1 MATVDR
7 TERPTRRRAC
17 FASRPVCRAST
28 ATASLALVALL
39 CVVASPALAWVTTV
53 RGQQSLSDAGDAVA
67 VDQHGDALWA
77 RGNAVVKIA
86 GGSGAEIWRAPF
98 APSQLNVGAGNVTLD
113 DAGDVYAG
121 GTIIGEDGAY
131 DAQIVKLAGASGRVL
146 WSSIGFIAVSVGP
159 SGEVVAVN
167 NTQSPDNMLVA
178 RLSPVDGSVLWRTVI
193 DGPAHSQDQVLAAQI
208 DARGDVFV
216 AGDMTTALGDEF
228 VVLKLSGTTGREL
241 WRSFLSG
248 PDHNGQASALALE
261 PAGDVV
267 AAGSVSSSASGFD
280 MAVVKLDGQSGQER
294 WHAFIDGGADGFDF
308 GQAVAIDASG
318 GVLVGGTFLTA
329 AGGND
334 LGVARLSPA
343 GEVVWRSALDGG
355 AGSNDNGQ
363 AIALVGP
370 DVAIVGTTQISSED
384 GTQRLFAAALD
395 GATGAT
401 LWRYS
406 ADGTTPDASQGS
418 SVAALGADAV
428 LISGTVTDRGQLG
441 DAFLARVDRATGAEV
456 WRSIGNTTEPGPA
469 QATSLTLAPGGDP
482 VVVGTLFTA
491 DGGGD
496 LAAVKLAAGSGS
508 QRWRATFD
516 GGPGIGFPIG
526 ERFGLLTDQEVAA
539 AATIAHGGDVL
550 VCGRLIRLGVIIES
564 YPGGQ
569 FAVTPPGIDF
579 TVLALDVATGVERWR
594 AQLPGSGRQ
603 LAACTGIAVDGSG
616 GVIATGA
623 LPFADGVHSGVIRL
637 DPATG
642 AELWRTPIG
651 QAGLDPFGLNVE
663 PSGAIVTDGGGGVIA
678 LYRVDD
684 VSQTPAQESL
694 STVARLSID
703 TGDVLWAESAPGL
716 RATRALSAD
725 SAGNAIVAGQ
735 AAGADPAGL
744 AVVKL
749 AAADGSPLWTS
760 RPAAGVGNAIVLTP
774 EGDAV
779 VAGSLPTQYP
789 SSSPA
794 GMVAARLAG
803 GTGAAEWVTQV
814 TGDAGGGA
822 ATAVALDLASDV
834 LLAGSLRSPST
845 GDDLA
850 VVKLG
855 GSDGRVLWREVL
867 DGGAK
872 GDDQVVAVAVTP
884 SKQVVIAGNIATTD
898 GLQAIAVASIDDRG
912 TSTGGPGAASC
923 RRLRSLSSAAG
934 TAPWL
939 RHSASGAGSAS
950 VDPGA
955 DPELAPAVVARVAPP
970 GCRVRSR

>member
-1 MATVDR
+1 VATVDR

-17 FASRPVCRAST
+17 CACRPVCRTWT
-28 ATASLALVALL
+28 ATASLALPALL

-53 RGQQSLSDAGDAVA
+53 RGQQSLSDAGYAVA

-77 RGNAVVKIA
+77 QGNAVVKIA

-98 APSQLNVGAGNVTLD
+98 EPSDLNAGALGAGNVTLD
-113 DAGDVYAG
+113 DGGDVYAG
-121 GTIIGEDGAY
+121 GTIIGAGGAY
-131 DAQIVKLAGASGRVL
+131 DTQIVKLSGASGRIL
-146 WSSIGFIAVSVGP
+146 WSSTGFIAVSVGP

-167 NTQSPDNMLVA
+167 NTHSPDNMVIA
-178 RLSPVDGSVLWRTVI
+178 RLSPIDGSVFWQTVI
-193 DGPAHSQDQVLAAQI
+193 DGPAHGQDQVLATRI
-208 DARGDVFV
+208 DGQGDVFV

-248 PDHNGQASALALE
+248 PDHNGQAFALALD

-267 AAGSVSSSASGFD
+267 AAGAVSSSASGFD
-280 MAVVKLDGQSGQER
+280 MAVVKLAGPTGLER
-294 WHAFIDGGADGFDF
+294 WHAFIDGGAGGFDF
-308 GQAVAIDASG
+308 GRAVAIDASG
-318 GVLVGGTFLTA
+318 GVLVGGTFFTA

-334 LGVARLSPA
+334 LGVARLSA
-343 GEVVWRSALDGG
+343 SGEVVWRSALDGG

-363 AIALVGP
+363 DIALVGP
-370 DVAIVGTTQISSED
+370 DVTIVGTTYISSED
-384 GTQRLFAAALD
+384 GTQRLFAATFD

-406 ADGTTPDASQGS
+406 ADGTTPNASDGS

-428 LISGTVTDRGQLG
+428 LVSGTVTDRGQLS
-441 DAFLARVDRATGAEV
+441 DAFLARLDRATGSET

-469 QATSLTLAPGGDP
+469 RATGLALSPSGDP
-482 VVVGTLFTA
+482 VVVGTIFTA

-496 LAAVKLAAGSGS
+496 LGAVKLAAGSGA

-516 GGPGIGFPIG
+516 GGPGLSFPSGEPPGF
-526 ERFGLLTDQEVAA
+526 FTDQEVAA
-539 AATIAHGGDVL
+539 AAIAYGGDVL
-550 VCGRLIRLGVIIES
+550 VCGRLIRLAPIVEI

-569 FAVTPPGIDF
+569 GQVTLAGVDF
-579 TVLALDVATGVERWR
+579 TVLALDLATGVERWR

-603 LAACTGIAVDGSG
+603 LAACTGIAVDAAG
-616 GVIATGA
+616 GVLATGV
-623 LPFADGVHSGVIRL
+623 LPFDDGVHSGVIRL

-651 QAGLDPFGLNVE
+651 QAGLEPFGLNVE
-663 PSGAIVTDGGGGVIA
+663 PSGAIVADGDGGALA

-684 VSQTPAQESL
+684 VSQTPAQESF
-694 STVARLSID
+694 SIVARLSVD
-703 TGDVLWAESAPGL
+703 RGEVLWAESAPGL
-716 RATRALSAD
+716 RAAHALSAD
-725 SAGNAIVAGQ
+725 GAGNAIVAG
-735 AAGADPAGL
+735 ADPGGL

-749 AAADGSPLWTS
+749 TAADGSPLWTS
-760 RPAAGVGNAIVLTP
+760 RPTAGVASAIVLTAQ
-774 EGDAV
+774 GDAI
-779 VAGSLPTQYP
+779 VAGSLPAQGA
-789 SSSPA
+789 SVSPG

-803 GTGAAEWVTQV
+803 GSGATEWTTQV

-834 LLAGSLRSPST
+834 LLAGSLHSRST

-855 GSDGRVLWREVL
+855 GSDGGVLWREVL

-872 GDDQVVAVAVTP
+872 GDDQAVALAVTP
-884 SKQVVIAGNIATTD
+884 ARQVVIAGNIATAD
-898 GLQAIAVASIDDRG
+898 GLQAIAVASIDDRAIP
-912 TSTGGPGAASC
+912 TGGPGPASC
-923 RRLRSLSSAAG
+923 RRLRSLSSA
-934 TAPWL
+934 PWL
-939 RHSASGAGSAS
+939 QHPANAAGSAS
-950 VDPGA
+950 VDPGS
-955 DPELAPAVVARVAPP
+955 DVELTPALVARVAPP
-970 GCRVRSR
+970 GCRVRFR